1 MKINRLRLLGFKSF
15 VEPTE
20 LVIESGL
27 TGVLGPNGCGKSNLL
42 EALRWVM
49 GETSYKSMRASS
61 MEDVIFAG
69 TDKRPQRNSAE
80 VTMFLDNSAR
90 KAPAE
95 FNDSDSIEITRRIE
109 RDMGSAYRINGR
121 EARARDVKLL
131 FEDAA
136 TGARSPA
143 LVRQGQIGEIVN
155 AKPEQRRRILEDAA
169 GIAGLH
175 SRRHEAELR
184 LRQAENNMERLQ
196 DVIGQL
202 NSQVESLKR
211 QARQARR
218 YKDLSGEIR
227 KAEAIHQHLLWQ
239 EIQALVSSEEAALGE
254 ALRTLGLATQ
264 GEAAALREET
274 QRSEALQPLRDDEA
288 VRGAILHRI
297 KIEQENF
304 EKEAQRIVDRQSE
317 QSARAEQL
325 ERDIEREQRLI
336 EEAREAMARLD
347 HELQTL
353 ENEEKLSAEFG
364 SQAETELVA
373 VEQSLS
379 ISEAGLDELNMRV
392 ADDRAQR
399 NALEQS
405 KAERTEVLARLEHQ
419 LSALEAQTREIAARA
434 PDITKVTA
442 AQAAGQELARQISE
456 IEVQTQAA
464 EEQSQAAAAEAH
476 ESREA
481 STKANLAASRLKT
494 EVETL
499 QKLLRPD
506 SDADFPPIV
515 DQLDVAP
522 GYEMALGAA
531 LGDDLDAPA
540 SDEAPVR
547 WQTLDV
553 AAGGAAAGAAALP
566 AGDAALPAG
575 ADPLLNYVGG
585 AVELTRRLAQ
595 IGVVSRQDGDIMQ
608 PRLRPG
614 QRLVSREGDL
624 WRWDGFVAAAHAPTA
639 AAKRLAER
647 NRLGELHGQEQ
658 AASNNAAIL
667 AATAAQ
673 AAEAH
678 AAAQEG
684 ERALRASWRDTQNRL
699 AAARQALTEAEAA
712 ARETETRLA
721 NVSEAKN
728 RLTDNLEEAHD
739 RFMTVEAALNALP
752 AADGLVEERD
762 AAQSKTEELRM
773 TMSQARANITALERE
788 KKIRSERRQAIVADQ
803 ERWRKRSSEAMA
815 QIEAQ
820 NKRRADIESE
830 LAGLAEL
837 PAQIDGRRQALLGE
851 LSQAEIER
859 KAAADKLAEA
869 ENACR
874 DVQQA
879 LRAAQALVANE
890 REQRARLEVRL
901 ENARARRSEQ
911 ARAIEE
917 ALGCA
922 PDACLA
928 AGGVASEDDLPPL
941 DDVERK
947 LAKLKSDRE
956 RLGGVNLA
964 ADDELER
971 LAGDY
976 QSMEDE
982 RLDLEQAV
990 AKLHGAIAQLN
1001 NDGRKRLVE
1010 AFEQVNEHFKRLF
1023 GALFSG
1029 GEARLELIEGDDPL
1043 ESGLE
1048 IIARPPGKKPATLSL
1063 LSGGEQTLTALSLI
1077 FAVFLTNPSPI
1088 CVLDE
1093 VDAPLDDANVDR
1105 FCSMMERM
1113 AAETDTRFLVITHHP
1128 MTMARM
1134 NRLFGVT
1141 MGEKGVSQL
1150 VSVDLATAERIV
1162 DAA

>member
-15 VEPTE
+15 VDPTE
-20 LVIESGL
+20 LIIETGL

-49 GETSYKSMRASS
+49 GETSYKSMRGSS
-61 MEDVIFAG
+61 MEDVIFSG
-69 TDKRPQRNSAE
+69 TDKRPARNFAE

-95 FNDSDSIEITRRIE
+95 FNDSDQIEITRRIE
-109 RDMGSAYRINGR
+109 RDMGSAYRINGK

-196 DVIGQL
+196 DVIGQI

-218 YKDLSGEIR
+218 YKEISEELR
-227 KAEAIHQHLLWQ
+227 KTEAIHLHLNWQ
-239 EIQALVSSEEAALGE
+239 EIQALVSTEEAALGE
-254 ALRTLGLATQ
+254 AQRTLGLATQ
-264 GEAAALREET
+264 AEAAALREENE
-274 QRSEALQPLRDDEA
+274 RAENLQPLRDEEA
-288 VRGAILHRI
+288 VRGAVLHRI

-317 QSARAEQL
+317 LTARSEQL
-325 ERDIEREQRLI
+325 ERDIEREERLI
-336 EEAREAMARLD
+336 TEAKDAIARLD
-347 HELQTL
+347 HELEEL
-353 ENEEKLSAEFG
+353 ETEEQLSADFG
-364 SQAETELVA
+364 KDAATELA
-373 VEQSLS
+373 AAEKSLS
-379 ISEAGLDELNMRV
+379 SAEADLSDLNIRL
-392 ADDRAQR
+392 AEDRAQR
-399 NALEQS
+399 KTLEQS
-405 KAERTEVLARLEHQ
+405 KTERTEVLTRLERQ
-419 LSALEAQTREIAARA
+419 LTALEAQAREIAARA

-442 AQAAGQELARQISE
+442 AQEAGQELARQISE
-456 IEVQTQAA
+456 IESQTQAA
-464 EEQSQAAAAEAH
+464 EEQTQAAAIKAH
-476 ESREA
+476 EAREA
-481 STKANLAASRLKT
+481 STKANLAAGTLKT
-494 EVETL
+494 EIETL

-506 SDADFPPIV
+506 GDTDFPPIV
-515 DQLDVAP
+515 DALDVAP

-531 LGDDLDAPA
+531 LGDDLDAPTHE
-540 SDEAPVR
+540 DAPVH
-547 WQTLDV
+547 WHNIEAENHDLADT
-553 AAGGAAAGAAALP
+553 ASGSEAALP
-566 AGDAALPAG
+566 PG
-575 ADPLLNYVGG
+575 AEPLANYVSG
-585 AVELTRRLAQ
+585 AKELSRRLAQ
-595 IGVVSRQDGDIMQ
+595 IGVVAREAGASLQQ
-608 PRLRPG
+608 QLQPG
-614 QRLVSREGDL
+614 QRLVSLEGDL
-624 WRWDGFVAAAHAPTA
+624 WRWDGFIAAAHAPTA
-639 AAKRLAER
+639 ATMRLAER
-647 NRLGELHGQEQ
+647 KRLGVLHAQEQ
-658 AASNNAAIL
+658 AASQQAIKL
-667 AATAAQ
+667 AQVAEETAK
-673 AAEAH
+673 AH
-678 AAAQEG
+678 ASAEET
-684 ERALRASWRDTQNRL
+684 ERELRASWRETQNKL
-699 AAARQALTEAEAA
+699 AAARQALTVAETT
-712 ARETETRLA
+712 ARETETKLA
-721 NVSEAKN
+721 NVAEAKN
-728 RLTDNLEEAHD
+728 RLTDNLEEAHEK
-739 RFMTVEAALNALP
+739 FKTVEAALEALP
-752 AADGLVEERD
+752 AEDGLVEARD
-762 AAQSKTEELRM
+762 AAQAKTEELRM
-773 TMSQARANITALERE
+773 TLSQARANIAALERE
-788 KKIRSERRQAIVADQ
+788 KKTRDERRKAISVDLARWQA
-803 ERWRKRSSEAMA
+803 RSKEAAA
-815 QIEAQ
+815 QIEQQQQRLAE
-820 NKRRADIESE
+820 IETE
-830 LAGLAEL
+830 LASLAEL
-837 PAQIDGRRQALLGE
+837 PAQIDGKRQTLLGE

-859 KAAADKLAEA
+859 KTAADKLAQA
-869 ENACR
+869 ENAYR
-874 DVQQA
+874 DLQQA
-879 LRAAQALVANE
+879 LRSAQELVANE

-901 ENARARRSEQ
+901 ENARARRTEHIQ
-911 ARAIEE
+911 TIEE
-917 ALGCA
+917 ALSCQ
-922 PDACLA
+922 PDDCLK
-928 AGGVASEDDLPPL
+928 VASIEDADNLPPL

-947 LAKLKSDRE
+947 LAKLKSDRD

-976 QSMEDE
+976 QAMEDE
-982 RLDLEQAV
+982 RLDLEQAI
-990 AKLHGAIAQLN
+990 AKLHGAISQLN
-1001 NDGRKRLVE
+1001 NDGRKRLLE

-1023 GALFSG
+1023 TSLFNG
-1029 GEARLELIEGDDPL
+1029 GEAHLELIDGDDPL

-1105 FCSMMERM
+1105 FCTMMERM
-1113 AAETDTRFLVITHHP
+1113 ASDTDTRFLVITHHP